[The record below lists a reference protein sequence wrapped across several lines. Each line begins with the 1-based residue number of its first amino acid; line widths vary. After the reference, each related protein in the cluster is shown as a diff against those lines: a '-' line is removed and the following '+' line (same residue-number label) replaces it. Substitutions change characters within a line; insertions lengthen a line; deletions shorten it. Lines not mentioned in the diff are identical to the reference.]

1 MAVLGLTSAW
11 VVGAGG
17 GAGVEKLAALVQALL
32 ADPLGPGHAAIL
44 GTVLWTGVGT
54 TAGSP

>member
-1 MAVLGLTSAW
+1 M
-11 VVGAGG
+11 VGAGG
-17 GAGVEKLAALVQALL
+17 GTGVEKLGSLVHDLL
-32 ADPLGPGHAAIL
+32 ADPFGSGHAAIL

>member
-1 MAVLGLTSAW
+1 VAVLGLTSAW
-11 VVGAGG
+11 MVGAGG
-17 GAGVEKLAALVQALL
+17 GTGVEKLGSLVHDLL
-32 ADPLGPGHAAIL
+32 ADPFGSGHAAIL